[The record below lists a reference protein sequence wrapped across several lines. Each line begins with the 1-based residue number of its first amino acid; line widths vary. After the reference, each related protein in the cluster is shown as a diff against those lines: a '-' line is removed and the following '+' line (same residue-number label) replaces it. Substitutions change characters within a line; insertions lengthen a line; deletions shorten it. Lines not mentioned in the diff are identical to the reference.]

1 VLVTAL
7 VPEAAVVAVLPE
19 LLPALTTTAATAVTA
34 GVALAEPLAV
44 VGALLVDGATDDVL
58 PLPAVGATAAPA
70 SVLLVV
76 LVVLVVL
83 VASVVEVWLARALL
97 VAGISLLC
105 AAGAAAFEGAGPEPP
120 PPPQPASA
128 NAAMA
133 PSAQGA
139 LTGCRV
145 MLG

>member
-1 VLVTAL
+1 VL
-7 VPEAAVVAVLPE
+7 
-19 LLPALTTTAATAVTA
+19 
-34 GVALAEPLAV
+34 
-44 VGALLVDGATDDVL
+44 
-58 PLPAVGATAAPA
+58 
-70 SVLLVV
+70 

-145 MLG
+145 MLA